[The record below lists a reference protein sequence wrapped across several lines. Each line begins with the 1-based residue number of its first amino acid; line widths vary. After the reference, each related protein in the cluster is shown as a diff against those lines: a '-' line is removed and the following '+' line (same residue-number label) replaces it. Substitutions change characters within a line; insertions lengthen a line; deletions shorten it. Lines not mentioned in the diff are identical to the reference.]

1 MTNDEF
7 RTYID
12 ERLASIRKEMAAKEI
27 TGAALRALK
36 EQEQLLST
44 AQRMAR
50 FSPGRDFHRFKRDY
64 ERRLARFSPGRDFHR
79 FKRDYERRL
88 AKANRRTIPEGEFR
102 AEYERTRHEL
112 ANLIAR
118 SGIPLAEIAKGTRL
132 KWDTVYAASQGR
144 AIRMENASRIRYY
157 LTEAAGD
164 NQEEDNHQNG
174 IS

>member
-50 FSPGRDFHRFKRDY
+50 YSPGRDFHRFKRDY
-64 ERRLARFSPGRDFHR
+64 ERRLAR
-79 FKRDYERRL
+79 RREI
-88 AKANRRTIPEGEFR
+88 IPES
-102 AEYERTRHEL
+102 EYRNDYQRTLHEL

-157 LTEAAGD
+157 LAQASG
-164 NQEEDNHQNG
+164 NQEQENNQNG

>member
-1 MTNDEF
+1 MVVPESEF
-7 RTYID
+7 LEYF
-12 ERLASIRKEMAAKEI
+12 EREKHK
-27 TGAALRALK
+27 
-36 EQEQLLST
+36 
-44 AQRMAR
+44 
-50 FSPGRDFHRFKRDY
+50 
-64 ERRLARFSPGRDFHR
+64 
-79 FKRDYERRL
+79 
-88 AKANRRTIPEGEFR
+88 
-102 AEYERTRHEL
+102 L

>member
-50 FSPGRDFHRFKRDY
+50 YSPGRDFHRFKRDY
-64 ERRLARFSPGRDFHR
+64 ERRLAR
-79 FKRDYERRL
+79 RRE
-88 AKANRRTIPEGEFR
+88 TIPES
-102 AEYERTRHEL
+102 EYRNDYQRTLHEL

-157 LTEAAGD
+157 LAQASG
-164 NQEEDNHQNG
+164 NQEQENNQNG

>member
-12 ERLASIRKEMAAKEI
+12 ERLRQIREALA
-27 TGAALRALK
+27 TGEVTGPELHSLK

-50 FSPGRDFHRFKRDY
+50 YSDGRAFHRFKRDY
-64 ERRLARFSPGRDFHR
+64 ERRLAR
-79 FKRDYERRL
+79 RRE
-88 AKANRRTIPEGEFR
+88 TIPES
-102 AEYERTRHEL
+102 EYRNDYQRTLHEL

-157 LTEAAGD
+157 LAQASG
-164 NQEEDNHQNG
+164 NQEQENNQNG

>member
-50 FSPGRDFHRFKRDY
+50 YSPGRDFHRFKRDY
-64 ERRLARFSPGRDFHR
+64 ERRLAR
-79 FKRDYERRL
+79 RRE
-88 AKANRRTIPEGEFR
+88 TIPES
-102 AEYERTRHEL
+102 EYRNDYQRTLHEL

-157 LTEAAGD
+157 LAQASG
-164 NQEEDNHQNG
+164 NQEQEKNQNG

>member
-44 AQRMAR
+44 AQRM
-50 FSPGRDFHRFKRDY
+50 
-64 ERRLARFSPGRDFHR
+64 ARFSPGRDFHR

-157 LTEAAGD
+157 LTESAGD

>member
-12 ERLASIRKEMAAKEI
+12 ERLRQIREALATGEA
-27 TGAALRALK
+27 TGAELWSLK
-36 EQEQLLST
+36 EQEQLLAT

-50 FSPGRDFHRFKRDY
+50 YSDGR
-64 ERRLARFSPGRDFHR
+64 AFHR

-88 AKANRRTIPEGEFR
+88 AKGRRRTIPEGEFR
-102 AEYERTRHEL
+102 AEYERIRHEL

-157 LTEAAGD
+157 LTQSKQDIDGD
-164 NQEEDNHQNG
+164 N
-174 IS
+174 

>member
-7 RTYID
+7 REYID
-12 ERLASIRKEMAAKEI
+12 KRLAYIRKEMAAKEI

-36 EQEQLLST
+36 EQEQLLAT

-50 FSPGRDFHRFKRDY
+50 YSDGRAFHRFKRDY
-64 ERRLARFSPGRDFHR
+64 ERRLAR
-79 FKRDYERRL
+79 RRE
-88 AKANRRTIPEGEFR
+88 TIPES
-102 AEYERTRHEL
+102 EYRNDYQRTLHEL

-118 SGIPLAEIAKGTRL
+118 SGISLAEIAKGTRL

-157 LTEAAGD
+157 LTQASG
-164 NQEEDNHQNG
+164 NQEQENNQNG